1 MDKGAHERPFVVL
14 SALWKQL
21 FNFLTVLLQEPA
33 VATAS

>member
-21 FNFLTVLLQEPA
+21 SNFNPKQHSFF
-33 VATAS
+33 